1 LIELKETA
9 YQWIDENEKRII
21 EWSDRVWGFAELGL
35 LEFKTSE
42 YLSGV
47 AEKHGYKVDRGV
59 AEMPTAFVGTWS
71 NGKGPTIGIL
81 GELDALAGLSQKAV
95 PYKEPIKE
103 GAPGHGCGHNIYGTG
118 AVAAAVALKTAMEEN
133 KVKGTVKIYGCPAE
147 ETLVGKIWMVKH
159 GLFDGVDAVL
169 AHHPGSSNTAGT
181 GSSNAMNSFKVH
193 FYGRTAHS
201 AGDPENGIS
210 ALDAVELMSNGVN
223 FMREHV
229 IEKARIHYIHESC
242 GGQPNVVPAYAR
254 TWYYVRAPERAQVDE
269 IYNWVMDIVKGAD
282 LMARTTHRIEFLTG
296 CYNKLPN
303 KALADLVVS
312 QMREIGAPTH
322 TKEEL
327 EFADKMAES
336 IDIDKKMNSLQKSN
350 RPDWQKLRDVH
361 FDEQV
366 LDDYREGMV
375 GAGSTDVS
383 DVSWVTPTVEFN
395 TTCCMLGTP
404 GHSWQNVAQNG
415 MSIGHKGLIFSTKVH
430 TATALELLTK
440 PELLKKVRDEWAER
454 LDGRTYKPPIPMD
467 LKPPLDQL
475 KDA

>member
-1 LIELKETA
+1 MIELKETA

-21 EWSDRVWGFAELGL
+21 EWSDKVWGFAELGL

-59 AEMPTAFVGTWS
+59 AEMPTAFMGTWS

-81 GELDALAGLSQKAV
+81 GELDALAGLSQKTV

-118 AVAAAVALKTAMEEN
+118 AIAAAIALKTAMEEN
-133 KVKGTVKIYGCPAE
+133 NVKGTVKLYGCPAE

-169 AHHPGSSNTAGT
+169 AHHPGSANTAGT

-282 LMARTTHRIEFLTG
+282 LMARTTHKIEFLTG

-366 LDDYREGMV
+366 LDDYRAGMV

-383 DVSWVTPTVEFN
+383 DVSWVTPTVEFG

-404 GHSWQNVAQNG
+404 GHSWQFVAQNG

-430 TATALELLTK
+430 AATALELLTK
-440 PELLKKVRDEWAER
+440 PELLKKVRDEWVER

>member
-1 LIELKETA
+1 MKETA
-9 YQWIDENEKRII
+9 YQWVDENEKEII
-21 EWSDRVWGFAELGL
+21 EWSDKVWGFAELGL
-35 LEFKTSE
+35 REFKTSE
-42 YLSGV
+42 YLS
-47 AEKHGYKVDRGV
+47 EITENHGFMVQREV

-71 NGKGPTIGIL
+71 NGEGPTIGIL
-81 GELDALAGLSQKAV
+81 GELDALAGISQKPV
-95 PYKEPIKE
+95 PYKEPVIE
-103 GAPGHGCGHNIYGTG
+103 GAPGHGCGHNIYGAG
-118 AVAAAVALKTAMEEN
+118 AVAAGIALKTAMEEN
-133 KVKGTVKIYGCPAE
+133 NIGGTIKVYGCPAE
-147 ETLVGKIWMVKH
+147 ETLVGKIWMVRH
-159 GLFDGVDAVL
+159 GLFDDVDAVL
-169 AHHPGSSNTAGT
+169 AHHPSSANTASI

-193 FYGRTAHS
+193 FHGRTAHS

-223 FMREHV
+223 FMREHI
-229 IEKARIHYIHESC
+229 IEKARVHYIHEEC

-254 TWYYVRAPERAQVDE
+254 TWYYVRAPERAQVEE
-269 IYNWVMDIVKGAD
+269 IYEWVLDIVKGAN
-282 LMARTTHRIEFLTG
+282 LMAKTTSELEFLTG

-303 KALADLVVS
+303 EVLSKLVVE
-312 QMREIGAPTH
+312 QMREIGAPKH
-322 TKEEL
+322 TEEEL

-336 IDIDKKMNSLQKSN
+336 IDIEKKMNSLQKSN

-361 FDEQV
+361 FDERI

-383 DVSWVTPTVEFN
+383 DVSWVAPTIEFN

-404 GHSWQNVAQNG
+404 GHSWQYVAQNG

-430 TATALELLTK
+430 AATALELLTK
-440 PELLKKVRDEWAER
+440 PTLLQKVKDEWVKR
-454 LDGRTYKPPIPMD
+454 LAGREYKSPIPLD

>member
-1 LIELKETA
+1 MKETA
-9 YQWIDENEKRII
+9 YQWVDENEKEII
-21 EWSDRVWGFAELGL
+21 EWSDKVWGFAELGL
-35 LEFKTSE
+35 REFKTSE
-42 YLSGV
+42 YLS
-47 AEKHGYKVDRGV
+47 EITENHGFMVQREV

-71 NGKGPTIGIL
+71 NGEGPTIGIL
-81 GELDALAGLSQKAV
+81 GELDALAGISQKPV
-95 PYKEPIKE
+95 PYKEPVIE
-103 GAPGHGCGHNIYGTG
+103 GAPGHGCGHNIYGAG
-118 AVAAAVALKTAMEEN
+118 AVAAGIALKTAMEEN
-133 KVKGTVKIYGCPAE
+133 NIGGTIKVYGCPAE
-147 ETLVGKIWMVKH
+147 ETLVGKIWMVRH
-159 GLFDGVDAVL
+159 GLFDDVDAVL
-169 AHHPGSSNTAGT
+169 AHHPSSANTASI

-193 FYGRTAHS
+193 FHGRTAHS

-223 FMREHV
+223 FMREHI
-229 IEKARIHYIHESC
+229 IEKARVHYIHEEC

-254 TWYYVRAPERAQVDE
+254 TWYYVRAPERAQVEE
-269 IYNWVMDIVKGAD
+269 IYDWVLDIVKGAN
-282 LMARTTHRIEFLTG
+282 LMAKTTSELEFLTG

-303 KALADLVVS
+303 EVLSKLVVE
-312 QMREIGAPTH
+312 QMREIGAPKH
-322 TKEEL
+322 TEEEL

-336 IDIDKKMNSLQKSN
+336 IDIEKKMNSLQKSN

-361 FDEQV
+361 FDERI

-383 DVSWVTPTVEFN
+383 DVSWVAPTIEFN

-404 GHSWQNVAQNG
+404 GHSWQYVAQNG

-430 TATALELLTK
+430 AATALELLTK
-440 PELLKKVRDEWAER
+440 PTLLQKVKDEWVKR
-454 LDGRTYKPPIPMD
+454 LAGREYKSPIPLD

>member
-1 LIELKETA
+1 LIILKETA
-9 YQWIDENEKRII
+9 YQWIDENEKEII
-21 EWSDRVWGFAELGL
+21 KWSDTVWEYAELGL
-35 LEFKTSE
+35 LEFKTAK
-42 YLSGV
+42 YLSDI
-47 AEKHGYKVDRGV
+47 AEMNGFKVDRGV
-59 AEMPTAFVGTWS
+59 AEMPTAFVASYS

-81 GELDALAGLSQKAV
+81 GELDALAGISQKTV
-95 PYKEPIKE
+95 PWKEPIKE
-103 GAPGHGCGHNIYGTG
+103 GAPGHGCGHNIYGSG
-118 AVAAAVALKTAMEEN
+118 AIAAGIALKTAMEEHN
-133 KVKGTVKIYGCPAE
+133 INGSIKVYGCPAE

-169 AHHPGSSNTAGT
+169 AHHPSSANTAGT

-229 IEKARIHYIHESC
+229 IEKARIHYIHEEA

-254 TWYYVRAPERAQVDE
+254 TWYYVRAPERSQVDE
-269 IYNWVMDIVKGAD
+269 IYHWVLDIIRGAN
-282 LMARTTHRIEFLTG
+282 LMARTKSEVEFLTG

-303 KALADLVVS
+303 SILAKIVVEK
-312 QMREIGAPTH
+312 MREIGAPTH
-322 TKEEL
+322 TKEEN

-336 IDIDKKMNSLQKSN
+336 IDHDKKMNSLQKSN
-350 RPDWQKLRDVH
+350 RPDWQKLGDVH
-361 FDEQV
+361 FDERV

-383 DVSWVTPTVEFN
+383 DVSWVTPTIEFG

-404 GHSWQNVAQNG
+404 GHSWQYVAQNG

-430 TATALELLTK
+430 ASTGLELLTN
-440 PELLKKVRDEWAER
+440 PDLLKRVREEWIER
-454 LDGRTYKPPIPMD
+454 LGGREYKAPIPLD